1 MKNTLLS
8 IATVLA
14 AASMQAQLTQANHA
28 PAAGESYQMYQ
39 VDSTNISPG
48 PSGAGQTWTFTIPT
62 RTTILLNF
70 AAITNTNTAFA
81 AASVALSS
89 GTSNTSYY
97 TSSTTRLDYFGGN
110 FSTSSGGTNVKAS
123 LNYTAPAVAAVYP
136 MSLNTNSTVTTGG
149 SISVTSP
156 LTTNGTFNGTSGVIL
171 DATGTLTMPG
181 SGTFTNVS
189 RVVTTQTVNFTTPI
203 ASGTLTQLVYDY
215 YAAGTKEPIL
225 SILTATANVPA
236 LGAPTQTLV
245 YRNKNA
251 TSTPTGTSTVGMAEQ
266 VSVII
271 SVYPNPSSTVVNFT
285 GVQSSRVMVY
295 DVTGKIVAVQPFT
308 DGKATVDVSQ
318 LNTGLYIYKM
328 DDTGGRTVRT
338 GKITVTH

>member
-8 IATVLA
+8 ILTVLA
-14 AASMQAQLTQANHA
+14 ATGMQAQLTQTNHA

-39 VDSTNISPG
+39 VDSTNINPG
-48 PSGAGQTWTFTIPT
+48 ASGAGMTWTYTIPT

-70 AAITNTNTAFA
+70 SATTNTNTAFPS
-81 AASVALSS
+81 ASVALSS

-97 TSSTTRLDYFGGN
+97 TSSTAKLDYFGGN

-136 MSLNTNSTVTTGG
+136 MSLNSNSTATTGG
-149 SISVTSP
+149 SITVTSP

-203 ASGTLTQLVYDY
+203 ASGTLTQMVYDY
-215 YAAGTKEPIL
+215 YSAGTKEPIL

-266 VSVII
+266 VSANI
-271 SVYPNPSSTVVNFT
+271 SVYPNPSSSVVNFT
-285 GVQSSRVMVY
+285 GLQSGRVMVF
-295 DVTGKIVAVQPFT
+295 DVTGKLVAAQSLIEGRT
-308 DGKATVDVSQ
+308 TVDVSQ
-318 LNTGLYIYKM
+318 FNNGLYIYKIN
-328 DDTGGRTVRT
+328 DSSGQTVKT